1 MTYAAKLTWW
11 VLLFSVAALLIVGW
25 GVAAS
30 PSVPVG
36 VWKGRIVQ
44 RPRTYTVPSIALVV
58 TAHGIKSSVTG
69 LTGAAH
75 DSPTATS
82 TCAVPYKLVGERAG
96 WFYYE
101 QSGPSRLSPN
111 GYVEGSPCGAP
122 GKRSPGWTG
131 YLLRLHPPKGGKL
144 PVEVTTWDQA
154 PKSLAETISM
164 LKDAAGAGH
173 LGWRGYLTH

>member
-11 VLLFSVAALLIVGW
+11 VLLFSVAAMLIVGW
-25 GVAAS
+25 GAAAS
-30 PSVPVG
+30 SSVPVG
-36 VWKGRIVQ
+36 IWKGRIVQ
-44 RPRTYTVPSIALVV
+44 RPRTYTIPSIALVV

-75 DSPTATS
+75 DSPT
-82 TCAVPYKLVGERAG
+82 
-96 WFYYE
+96 
-101 QSGPSRLSPN
+101 PSRLSPT

-144 PVEVTTWDQA
+144 AVEVTTWDQA

-164 LKDAAGAGH
+164 LKDAAAAGH